1 MYVQYMYSTCIIHVW
16 CVQEWILLE
25 SQLLSREVLIPVYLS
40 IETDYLNEVYD
51 KLISSVDWD
60 NTAAAGK
67 EQTD

>member
-1 MYVQYMYSTCIIHVW
+1 MYG
-16 CVQEWILLE
+16 QEWILLE

-40 IETDYLNEVYD
+40 IETDYLNGVYD

-67 EQTD
+67 KQTD